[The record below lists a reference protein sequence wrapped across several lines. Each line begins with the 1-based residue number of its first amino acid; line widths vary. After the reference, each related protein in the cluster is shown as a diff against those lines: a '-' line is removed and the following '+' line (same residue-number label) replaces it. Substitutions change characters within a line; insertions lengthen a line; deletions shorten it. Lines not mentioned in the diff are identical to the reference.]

1 MAAVIG
7 VDLGSSSARAI
18 AIDETGRVL
27 ASATA
32 RYPGAERWPEG
43 RADASAWLHAVAYVV
58 REVGTQDPE
67 AARPRAVSI
76 GGQSPSVV
84 ADAVPHAV
92 TVRHP
97 AGATL
102 SPRDQHLAQAEVLA
116 GEGGLVCSQGYDWVA
131 RQFGARDV
139 QSRWIGDDAIP
150 GFGDL
155 QRTGSVIGTSNG
167 AHGLPAGASIA
178 AGGQD
183 AFLAF
188 WAGGLTRVDLAM
200 DPGGRTGGLVAT
212 APALQLDADAFRI
225 ASPNRDIAIVGGPVN
240 AHGLSIEWLR
250 DLTARPVEWLLGVA
264 EGVPPGAGGVVFAP
278 YLEGERAPRWNR
290 DVRGG
295 LSGLAS
301 GTGPAQLTR
310 AVLEGTAYGLRHI
323 LDGIRAQGI
332 SPEVLI
338 CTGSPSRSRLWCSIK
353 ASILGLPVLV
363 PDEPDLAALGSAYSA
378 GAAAGWWPRPG
389 ESDEPDAW
397 PEREMTRIE
406 PEPLAVY
413 EDGYRRFLELGD
425 FAETQAVVAATT
437 TRT

>member
-1 MAAVIG
+1 MSAVIG

-18 AIDETGRVL
+18 AIDDAGRVL
-27 ASATA
+27 ATASA
-32 RYPGAERWPEG
+32 RYPGAERWPDG
-43 RADASAWLHAVAYVV
+43 RADASAWLHAADQVV
-58 REVGTQDPE
+58 RAVGTRHPD
-67 AARPRAVSI
+67 AAAPVAVSI

-84 ADAVPHAV
+84 ADGVEYAV

-116 GEGGLVCSQGYDWVA
+116 GEGGLGRSQGYDWIA
-131 RQFGARDV
+131 RQFGAHDV
-139 QSRWIGDDAIP
+139 QSRWIDDEPLP

-155 QRTGSVIGTSNG
+155 RRTGEPIGRTNG
-167 AHGLPAGASIA
+167 AHGLPAGALIA

-188 WAGGLTRVDLAM
+188 WAGGLTRAGLAM

-212 APALQLDADAFRI
+212 VPDRQLDADAFRI
-225 ASPNRDIAIVGGPVN
+225 ASANRDIAIVGGPVN

-295 LSGLAS
+295 LAGIES

-332 SPEVLI
+332 APEVLI
-338 CTGSPSRSRLWCSIK
+338 CTGSPSRSRLWCGIK
-353 ASILGLPVLV
+353 ASVLGLPVLV
-363 PDEPDLAALGSAYSA
+363 PEEPDLAALGSAYAA
-378 GAAAGWWPRPG
+378 GAAAGWWPQPG

-397 PEREMTRIE
+397 PVPAMTRIE
-406 PEPLAVY
+406 PEPVAVY
-413 EDGYRRFLELGD
+413 EDGYHRFLELGD
-425 FAETQAVVAATT
+425 FAEAQANARVTA
-437 TRT
+437 R

>member
-1 MAAVIG
+1 MTAVIG

-18 AIDETGRVL
+18 AIDDAGRVI
-27 ASATA
+27 ASASA
-32 RYPGAERWPEG
+32 RYPGAERWPDG
-43 RADASAWLHAVAYVV
+43 RADASGWLHAVGHVV
-58 REVGTQDPE
+58 REVGSRHPD
-67 AARPRAVSI
+67 AARPVAVSI

-84 ADAVPHAV
+84 ADGVPLAV

-97 AGATL
+97 AGATG

-116 GEGGLVCSQGYDWVA
+116 GEGGLVCSQGYDWIA
-131 RQFGARDV
+131 RQFGALDV
-139 QSRWIGDDAIP
+139 QSRWIDDETLP

-155 QRTGSVIGTSNG
+155 HRTGSVIGATSG
-167 AHGLPAGASIA
+167 ALGLPAGALIA

-188 WAGGLTRVDLAM
+188 WAGGLTRAGLAM

-212 APALQLDADAFRI
+212 VPDRQLDADAFRI

-264 EGVPPGAGGVVFAP
+264 EGVPPGSGGVVFAP

-295 LSGLAS
+295 LSGLES

-323 LDGIRAQGI
+323 LDGIRAQGV

-338 CTGSPSRSRLWCSIK
+338 CTGSPSRSRLWCGIK
-353 ASILGLPVLV
+353 ASVLGLPVLV
-363 PDEPDLAALGSAYSA
+363 PEEPDLAALGSAYSA

-397 PEREMTRIE
+397 PVPAMTRIE
-406 PEPLAVY
+406 PEPVDVY

-425 FAETQAVVAATT
+425 FAETQATPADSATT
-437 TRT
+437 T